1 MMTVIIENRNSDK
14 DMKIREFKNVTSVC
28 TQPVQ
33 TFMYVIKFKD
43 GSEIVYPMDKVVVN
57 KGE

>member
-1 MMTVIIENRNSDK
+1 MMTVVIEN
-14 DMKIREFKNVTSVC
+14 KNTENEYKKFEDVTSVS

-43 GSEIVYPMDKVVVN
+43 GSEITVPSDTIIIN
-57 KGE
+57 RED

>member
-1 MMTVIIENRNSDK
+1 MMTVVIEN
-14 DMKIREFKNVTSVC
+14 KNTAKKYKRYEDVTSVS

-43 GSEIVYPMDKVVVN
+43 GSEITVPSDTIIIN
-57 KGE
+57 RED

>member
-1 MMTVIIENRNSDK
+1 MMTVVIEN
-14 DMKIREFKNVTSVC
+14 KNTAKKYKRYEDVTSVC

-43 GSEIVYPMDKVVVN
+43 GSEITVPSDTIIIN
-57 KGE
+57 RED

>member
-1 MMTVIIENRNSDK
+1 MMTVIIENRNSEIK
-14 DMKIREFKNVTSVC
+14 AKELKNVASVC

-43 GSEIVYPMDKVVVN
+43 GSEIV
-57 KGE
+57 

>member
-1 MMTVIIENRNSDK
+1 MMTVVIEN
-14 DMKIREFKNVTSVC
+14 KNTEKKYKKFEDVTSVS

-43 GSEIVYPMDKVVVN
+43 GSEITVPSDTIIIN
-57 KGE
+57 RED

>member
-1 MMTVIIENRNSDK
+1 MTVVIEN
-14 DMKIREFKNVTSVC
+14 KNTENEYKKFEDVTSVS

-43 GSEIVYPMDKVVVN
+43 GSEITVPSDTIIIN
-57 KGE
+57 RED

>member
-1 MMTVIIENRNSDK
+1 MMTVVIEN
-14 DMKIREFKNVTSVC
+14 KNTEKEYKKFEDVTSVS

-43 GSEIVYPMDKVVVN
+43 GSEITVPSDTIIIN
-57 KGE
+57 RED

>member
-1 MMTVIIENRNSDK
+1 MMTVVIEN
-14 DMKIREFKNVTSVC
+14 KNTEKKYQKFEDVTSVS

-43 GSEIVYPMDKVVVN
+43 GSEITVPSDTIIIN
-57 KGE
+57 RED

>member
-1 MMTVIIENRNSDK
+1 MMTVVIEN
-14 DMKIREFKNVTSVC
+14 KNTEKKYKRFEDVTSVS

-43 GSEIVYPMDKVVVN
+43 GSEITVPSDAIIIN
-57 KGE
+57 RED

>member
-1 MMTVIIENRNSDK
+1 MMTVIIENRNSEIK
-14 DMKIREFKNVTSVC
+14 AKELKNVASVC